1 MVNYTT
7 EEFRSVFEITD
18 YYKII
23 FKTDNER
30 LYNYV
35 LKACKEAVKA
45 DKEESTE

>member
-1 MVNYTT
+1 MTSYTA

-18 YYKII
+18 YYEIK
-23 FKTDNER
+23 FKTGNEE

>member
-1 MVNYTT
+1 MTDYSAK
-7 EEFRSVFEITD
+7 EFHSLLEITD
-18 YYKII
+18 YYEIK
-23 FKTDNER
+23 FKTDNEE